1 MAIFKGRVRVR
12 YGYSRWGYT
21 RNNGKGWHGGSDEEG
36 LDSTTIRMPDYKGK
50 SISGRVVTARKVDR
64 STGSKTWE
72 WGWYVCVELDAGQ
85 TPDAVNCLYFC
96 HNARNL
102 VSVGQRVKSGD
113 ALAVMGSTG
122 NAALA
127 SPPFAHCHFEVRATA
142 TGKGLDP
149 TVYAGCPN
157 EVGTY
162 GDQPAQTSGEEVL
175 IDVSHH
181 QGAID
186 WASVPYRAIVRIG
199 YRDYGRGKLM
209 KDEQY
214 DANLAGAKA
223 NAKLFGFY
231 FFSQAITVDEAREE
245 ADFCASLAPTGYPLF
260 FDSEWGH
267 TTDAGIHDGRAD
279 NLTKDQRTAIAMA
292 FCDKAKAHGFTA
304 GVYTFTSFAS
314 ANIDYAY
321 LCEDYI
327 GWLGNNFD
335 PSISWKDLEWIRD
348 FWDGPM
354 VIKGILDPEDARDAV
369 RFGADGIVVSNH
381 GGRQLDGVLSSAR
394 ALPAIADAVKGDIAI
409 LADSGI
415 RNGLDVVRMIA
426 LGADTVLLGRAFLYA
441 LATAGQAGVAN
452 LLNLIE
458 KEMKVAM
465 TLTGAKSISEIT
477 QDSLVQGLGKEL
489 PAALAPMA
497 KGNAA

>member
-1 MAIFKGRVRVR
+1 MR
-12 YGYSRWGYT
+12 YNYARFGYT
-21 RNNGKGWHGGSDEEG
+21 RGGGKTWHGGIDLEALYDE
-36 LDSTTIRMPDYKGK
+36 TIYMPHYKGK
-50 SISGRVVTARKVDR
+50 IISGTVTRARIVTDK
-64 STGSKTWE
+64 SNATWE
-72 WGWYVCVELDAGQ
+72 WGYYVCVQLDTNQ
-85 TPDAVNCLYFC
+85 TPDAVNYLYFC
-96 HNARNL
+96 HCAKLL
-102 VSVGQRVKSGD
+102 VKAGQRVKSGD
-113 ALAVMGSTG
+113 ALAIMGNTG

-127 SPPFAHCHFEVRATA
+127 DPPYKHCHFEVRATA

-149 TVYAGCPN
+149 TAYAGCQN

-199 YRDYGRGKLM
+199 YRGYGSGKLM

-260 FDSEWGH
+260 FYSEWGH

-327 GWLGNNFD
+327 GWLADTRTNYDKTLPRYIHQYGQGSVAGI
-335 PSISWKDLEWIRD
+335 PKVVDL
-348 FWDGPM
+348 
-354 VIKGILDPEDARDAV
+354 
-369 RFGADGIVVSNH
+369 NH
-381 GGRQLDGVLSSAR
+381 LVK
-394 ALPAIADAVKGDIAI
+394 ALPASDKPANKLQVITIGPVSQGDADAVFAVCQQRG
-409 LADSGI
+409 LADA
-415 RNGLDVVRMIA
+415 GL
-426 LGADTVLLGRAFLYA
+426 Y
-441 LATAGQAGVAN
+441 
-452 LLNLIE
+452 
-458 KEMKVAM
+458 
-465 TLTGAKSISEIT
+465 KSEW
-477 QDSLVQGLGKEL
+477 
-489 PAALAPMA
+489 A
-497 KGNAA
+497 